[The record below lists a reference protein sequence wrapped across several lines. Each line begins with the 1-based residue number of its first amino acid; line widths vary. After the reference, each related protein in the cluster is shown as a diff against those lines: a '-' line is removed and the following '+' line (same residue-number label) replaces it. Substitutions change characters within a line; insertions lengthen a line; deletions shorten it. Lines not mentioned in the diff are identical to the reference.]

1 MKNKDLKYWQ
11 ERGGQIEWRLEVAR
25 RKVSELEQ
33 DLDECDRF
41 IKELMPV
48 ERANGYEDAMV
59 ALEKAK
65 QELKEI
71 ENENEKS

>member
-33 DLDECDRF
+33 DLDECD
-41 IKELMPV
+41 IPSL
-48 ERANGYEDAMV
+48 
-59 ALEKAK
+59 K
-65 QELKEI
+65 QD
-71 ENENEKS
+71 